1 MVAAGERIHVIG
13 VAGSGAAGTA
23 LLAAHAGARVD
34 GCDAAGP
41 STYTKPLTA
50 VGVTVVTGHDPA
62 HLEGVDRVAVSAA
75 LRLQPDLPELVAAR
89 QRGIGVIPWQ
99 ALLGELMGERGRL
112 GVAVAG
118 THGKSTATAL
128 LGHLLVA
135 AGEDP
140 TVEVGAIVPA
150 WGASARPGGGV
161 VFLAE
166 ADEYDGNFLHLHP
179 AAVLL
184 TTVEM
189 DHSDVFADE
198 TAVAD
203 MFARFLHGMG
213 TDDRVG
219 GRLLVALAG
228 DRGIESVLDRLDGWG
243 GRLVRYGPGTDAEAT
258 EVEFRPEGTSFDLLG
273 VRYRSRLTGSHNV
286 LNAVGGLVMAR
297 ELGIGPEA
305 LQEALAGFSGASRR
319 LELIAD
325 TAGVLVF
332 DDYAHHPTEV
342 RAALDGARQRVGDR
356 RLWAVIEPHTYAR
369 TRAMFD
375 DYAAAFGTADE
386 VVVADVFAA
395 RDPDTTI
402 VSAEEL
408 ADAIE
413 RVSAV
418 PAIATGDV
426 HATAAYVADHVRAG
440 DAVVTLGIGSSHQIA
455 AGIAEA
461 LDARPAG
468 EPSS

>member
-1 MVAAGERIHVIG
+1 MVRAGERIHVIG
-13 VAGSGAAGTA
+13 ISGAGAAGTA
-23 LLAAHAGARVD
+23 LLAASAGARVD

-41 STYTKPLTA
+41 SEYTAPLTA
-50 VGVTVVTGHDPA
+50 AGVGVLTGHDPA

-75 LRLQPDLPELVAAR
+75 LRLRPDLPELVTAR
-89 QRGIGVIPWQ
+89 ERGIAVDAWQ
-99 ALLGELMGERGRL
+99 AVLGELMGERGRL

-135 AGEDP
+135 AGADP
-140 TVEVGAIVPA
+140 TVEVGAMVPA
-150 WGASARPGGGV
+150 WGASARSGGGA

-184 TTVEM
+184 TTIEM
-189 DHSDVFADE
+189 DHPDVFADE
-198 TAVAD
+198 AAVVD
-203 MFARFLHGMG
+203 MFARFLDGMA
-213 TDDRVG
+213 TNDRVG
-219 GRLLVALAG
+219 GRLLVAAAG
-228 DRGIESVLDRLDGWG
+228 DAGIDSLLKQTDGWT
-243 GRLVRYGPGTDAEAT
+243 GRIVRYGPGTETDAT
-258 EVEFRPEGTSFDLLG
+258 EIAYDAAGTAFDLWG
-273 VRYRSRLTGSHNV
+273 TRFRSPLAGAHNV
-286 LNAVGGLVMAR
+286 LNAVGSLVMGR

-305 LQEALAGFSGASRR
+305 LQEALGGFSGAARR

-325 TAGVLVF
+325 TAGVLVY

-342 RAALDGARQRVGDR
+342 RAALAGARQRVGDR
-356 RLWAVIEPHTYAR
+356 RLWAVIEPHTFSR

-375 DYAAAFGTADE
+375 EYSEAFRDADE

-413 RVSAV
+413 RVSTV
-418 PAIATGDV
+418 PAYAAGSS
-426 HATAAYVADHVRAG
+426 AETAEYVGYKLRPG
-440 DAVVTLGIGSSHQIA
+440 EAVVTLGIGTTHKIA
-455 AGIAEA
+455 ARIAEI
-461 LDARPAG
+461 LEEQAG
-468 EPSS
+468 EGVF

>member
-1 MVAAGERIHVIG
+1 MVRAGERIHVIG
-13 VAGSGAAGTA
+13 IAGAGAAGTA
-23 LLAAHAGARVD
+23 LLAARAGAVVD

-41 STYTKPLTA
+41 SSYSAPLTGE
-50 VGVTVVTGHDPA
+50 GVSVVTGHDAA

-75 LRLQPDLPELVAAR
+75 LRLVPDLPELAAAR
-89 QRGIGVIPWQ
+89 ERGIEVVAWQ
-99 ALLGELMGERGRL
+99 ALLGELMGEGSHL

-135 AGEDP
+135 AGHDP
-140 TVEVGAIVPA
+140 TVEVGAFIPA
-150 WGASARPGGGV
+150 WGASVRAGGGV
-161 VFLAE
+161 EFLAE
-166 ADEYDGNFLHLHP
+166 ADEYDGNFLHLHT

-184 TTVEM
+184 TTIEM
-189 DHSDVFADE
+189 DHPDVFANED
-198 TAVAD
+198 AVYD
-203 MFARFLHGMG
+203 MFARFLRGMG
-213 TDDRVG
+213 TDARVG
-219 GRLLVALAG
+219 GRLLVAPAG
-228 DRGIESVLDRLDGWG
+228 DAGTDAVLYRLGDWE
-243 GRLVRYGPGTDAEAT
+243 GRIVRYGPGTDAEAT
-258 EVEFRPEGTSFDLLG
+258 AVTFTPEGTTFTLLG
-273 VRYRSRLTGSHNV
+273 QEYTSPLAGAYNV
-286 LNAVGGLVMAR
+286 HNAVGALIMGQ

-305 LQEALAGFSGASRR
+305 LQEALAGFRGASRR

-342 RAALDGARQRVGDR
+342 RAALAGARQRVGGR

-375 DYAAAFGTADE
+375 EYAAAFRTADE

-402 VSAEEL
+402 VTSERL

-413 RVSAV
+413 EVSAV
-418 PAIATGDV
+418 PAIATGDI
-426 HATAAYVADHVRAG
+426 HQTAAYVADHVRAG
-440 DAVVTLGIGSSHQIA
+440 DAVVTLGIGSSHKIA
-455 AGIAEA
+455 AGIAQA
-461 LDARPAG
+461 LSAHPAG
-468 EPSS
+468 ETSR

>member
-1 MVAAGERIHVIG
+1 MVQAGERIHVIG
-13 VAGSGAAGTA
+13 IAGAGAAGTA
-23 LLAAHAGARVD
+23 LLAARAGATVD

-41 STYTKPLTA
+41 SEYTAPLVEA
-50 VGVTVVTGHDPA
+50 GIQVLTGHDPT
-62 HLEGVDRVAVSAA
+62 HLEGVARVAVSAA
-75 LRLQPDLPELVAAR
+75 LRLRQDLPELAAAR
-89 QRGIGVIPWQ
+89 KKGIPVDAWQ
-99 ALLGELMGERGRL
+99 ALLGELMGEPGRL

-135 AGEDP
+135 AGQDP
-140 TVEVGAIVPA
+140 TVEVGAMVPA
-150 WGASARPGGGV
+150 WGAPARSGGGAV
-161 VFLAE
+161 VLAE

-184 TTVEM
+184 TTIEM
-189 DHSDVFADE
+189 DHPDVFADE
-198 TAVAD
+198 AAVID
-203 MFARFLHGMG
+203 MFARFLDGML

-219 GRLLVALAG
+219 GRLLVAAAG
-228 DRGIESVLDRLDGWG
+228 DRGIDALLDRLGGWS
-243 GRLVRYGPGTDAEAT
+243 GRVVRYGPGSDSEAT
-258 EVEFRPEGTSFDLLG
+258 EVSFDAAGTSFHLWDTAF
-273 VRYRSRLTGSHNV
+273 RSPLAGAHNV
-286 LNAVGGLVMAR
+286 LNAVGAFTLAR
-297 ELGIGPEA
+297 ELGIGLEA
-305 LQEALAGFSGASRR
+305 LQDGLAGFSGAARR

-342 RAALDGARQRVGDR
+342 RAALAGARQRVGGR
-356 RLWAVIEPHTYAR
+356 RLWAVIEPHTFAR

-375 DYAAAFGTADE
+375 AYAEAFRDADE

-402 VSAEEL
+402 VDAEAL

-418 PAIATGDV
+418 PAYAAGTS
-426 HATAAYVADHVRAG
+426 AETAEYVGYKLRPG
-440 DAVVTLGIGSSHQIA
+440 DAVVTLGIGTTHKIA
-455 AGIAEA
+455 ARIGEILEEQ
-461 LDARPAG
+461 AG
-468 EPSS
+468 EGIF

>member
-13 VAGSGAAGTA
+13 IAGAGAAGTA
-23 LLAAHAGARVD
+23 LLAAHAGARVT
-34 GCDAAGP
+34 GCDVAGP
-41 STYTKPLTA
+41 YAYTEPLTA
-50 VGVTVVTGHDPA
+50 LGVRPVTGHDPA
-62 HLEGVDRVAVSAA
+62 HLEGIDRVAVSAA
-75 LRLQPDLPELVAAR
+75 LRLRPDLPELAAAR
-89 QRGIGVIPWQ
+89 DSGIPVVAWQ

-150 WGASARPGGGV
+150 WGASARPGGGA

-166 ADEYDGNFLHLHP
+166 ADEYDGNFLHLRP

-189 DHSDVFADE
+189 DHPDVFADE
-198 TAVAD
+198 AAVVE

-213 TDDRVG
+213 NDQRVG

-228 DRGIESVLDRLDGWG
+228 DRGTEAVLNRLGDWA
-243 GRLVRYGPGTDAEAT
+243 GRIVRYGPGSEANAT
-258 EVEFRPEGTSFDLLG
+258 EVEFRPDGTGFDLFER
-273 VRYRSRLTGSHNV
+273 RYRSRLAGAHNV
-286 LNAVGGLVMAR
+286 LNAVGSLVMAR
-297 ELGIGPEA
+297 ELGIGAEA

-342 RAALDGARQRVGDR
+342 RAALDGARQRVGER

-375 DYAAAFGTADE
+375 EYASAFRTADE

-402 VSAEEL
+402 VTAEEL

-426 HATAAYVADHVRAG
+426 LETAAYVADHVRAG
-440 DAVVTLGIGSSHQIA
+440 DAVVTLGIGTSHKIA
-455 AGIAEA
+455 AGVAEA
-461 LDARPAG
+461 LSAHPTG
-468 EPSS
+468 ERSS

>member
-1 MVAAGERIHVIG
+1 MVRAGERIHVIG
-13 VAGSGAAGTA
+13 IAGAGAAGTA
-23 LLAAHAGARVD
+23 LLAARAGAVVD

-41 STYTKPLTA
+41 SAYTEALTSI
-50 VGVTVVTGHDPA
+50 GVTVVAGHGPA
-62 HLEGVDRVAVSAA
+62 HLEGVDRVAVTAA
-75 LRLQPDLPELVAAR
+75 LRLLSDLPELVAAR
-89 QRGIGVIPWQ
+89 EERIPLVPWQ
-99 ALLGELMGERGRL
+99 ALLGELMGEGSRL

-128 LGHLLVA
+128 LGHLLIA
-135 AGEDP
+135 AGHDP
-140 TVEVGAIVPA
+140 TVEVGALIPA
-150 WGASARPGGGV
+150 WGASARSGGGV
-161 VFLAE
+161 EFLAE

-184 TTVEM
+184 TTIEM
-189 DHSDVFADE
+189 DHPDVFADE
-198 TAVAD
+198 DAVFD
-203 MFARFLHGMG
+203 MFAQFLRGMG
-213 TDDRVG
+213 TDGRVG

-228 DRGIESVLDRLDGWG
+228 DRGTEAVLGRMAGWG
-243 GRLVRYGPGTDAEAT
+243 GRLLRYGPGTANEAT
-258 EVEFRPEGTSFDLLG
+258 DIAFEAKGTTFALWDQPFRSKLMGA
-273 VRYRSRLTGSHNV
+273 HNV
-286 LNAVGGLVMAR
+286 ANAVGALVMAR
-297 ELGIGPEA
+297 ELGIAPETLSEA
-305 LQEALAGFSGASRR
+305 LEGFSGASRR

-342 RAALDGARQRVGDR
+342 RAALEGARQRVGDR

-375 DYAAAFGTADE
+375 EYTDAFRQADE

-418 PAIATGDV
+418 PAIATGDI
-426 HATAAYVADHVRAG
+426 HATAAYVADHVREG
-440 DAVVTLGIGSSHQIA
+440 EAVVTLGIGTSYRIA
-455 AGIAEA
+455 AEIADSLKA
-461 LDARPAG
+461 HPAG
-468 EPSS
+468 ERS

>member
-1 MVAAGERIHVIG
+1 MVTVGERIHVIG
-13 VAGSGAAGTA
+13 IAGAGAAGTA
-23 LLAAHAGARVD
+23 LLAAHAGAQVD

-41 STYTKPLTA
+41 SAYTEPLTGL
-50 VGVTVVTGHDPA
+50 GVTMVTGHDPK

-75 LRLQPDLPELVAAR
+75 LRLQPDLPELGAAR
-89 QRGIGVIPWQ
+89 ERGIPVVPWQ
-99 ALLGELMGERGRL
+99 ALLGELMGEGSHL

-135 AGEDP
+135 AGHDP
-140 TVEVGAIVPA
+140 TVEVGAMIPA
-150 WGASARPGGGV
+150 WGASARSGGGV
-161 VFLAE
+161 EFLAE

-184 TTVEM
+184 TTIEM
-189 DHSDVFADE
+189 DHPDVFADE
-198 TAVAD
+198 AAVYGMFVRFIQGMSAD
-203 MFARFLHGMG
+203 E
-213 TDDRVG
+213 RVG
-219 GRLLVALAG
+219 GQLLVALAG
-228 DRGIESVLDRLDGWG
+228 DSGTDAVLAGLGDWDG
-243 GRLVRYGPGTDAEAT
+243 RIVHYGPGTDAEAT
-258 EVEFRPEGTSFDLLG
+258 EVEFGPDGTSFNLFNLP
-273 VRYRSRLTGSHNV
+273 YRSRLAGAHNV
-286 LNAVGGLVMAR
+286 LNAVGALVMAR
-297 ELGIGPEA
+297 ELGIGPEP
-305 LQEALAGFSGASRR
+305 LQEALEAFSGASRR

-342 RAALDGARQRVGDR
+342 RAALEGARQRVGDR
-356 RLWAVIEPHTYAR
+356 RLWAVIEPHTFAR

-375 DYAAAFGTADE
+375 EYASAFTSADE

-413 RVSAV
+413 RISAV
-418 PAIATGDV
+418 PAISTGDPME
-426 HATAAYVADHVRAG
+426 TADYVGYKLRPG
-440 DAVVTLGIGSSHQIA
+440 EAVVTLGIGTSHKIA
-455 AGIAEA
+455 ARIADILEEQKGEGIF
-461 LDARPAG
+461 
-468 EPSS
+468 

>member
-1 MVAAGERIHVIG
+1 MVQAGERIHFIG
-13 VAGSGAAGTA
+13 IAGAGAAGTA
-23 LLAAHAGARVD
+23 LLAASAGARVD

-41 STYTKPLTA
+41 SAYTQPLTSM
-50 VGVTVVTGHDPA
+50 GVSVVTGHDPS

-75 LRLQPDLPELVAAR
+75 LRLRPDLPELAAAR
-89 QRGIGVIPWQ
+89 ERGIPLVAWQ
-99 ALLGELMGERGRL
+99 AILGELMGERDRL

-118 THGKSTATAL
+118 THGKSTSTAL
-128 LGHLLVA
+128 LGHLLVS
-135 AGEDP
+135 AGRDP
-140 TVEVGAIVPA
+140 TVEVGAMVAA
-150 WGASARPGGGV
+150 WGASARAGGGV
-161 VFLAE
+161 EFLAE

-184 TTVEM
+184 TTIEM
-189 DHSDVFADE
+189 DHPDVFAGED
-198 TAVAD
+198 AVFE
-203 MFARFLHGMG
+203 MFARFLRGMS

-219 GRLLVALAG
+219 GRLLVALNG
-228 DRGIESVLDRLDGWG
+228 DRGTDAVLERLNGWH
-243 GRLVRYGPGTDAEAT
+243 GRLVQYGPETDAEAAGAR
-258 EVEFRPEGTSFDLLG
+258 FDPEGTTFDLFGRRFHTSLAG
-273 VRYRSRLTGSHNV
+273 AHNV
-286 LNAVGGLVMAR
+286 QNATGALTLAR
-297 ELGIGPEA
+297 ELGIGLEA
-305 LQEALAGFSGASRR
+305 LQSGLEGFSGAARR

-342 RAALDGARQRVGDR
+342 RAALNGARQRVGGR

-375 DYAAAFGTADE
+375 DYAAAFRGADE
-386 VVVADVFAA
+386 VVVANVFAA
-395 RDPDTTI
+395 RDPETTI

-426 HATAAYVADHVRAG
+426 SETAAYVADHARSG
-440 DAVVTLGIGSSHQIA
+440 DAVVTLGIGTSHRIA
-455 AGIAEA
+455 AEIAEA
-461 LDARPAG
+461 LKSRPAG
-468 EPSS
+468 ESA

>member
-13 VAGSGAAGTA
+13 IAGAGAAGTA
-23 LLAAHAGARVD
+23 LLAAHAGAQVD

-41 STYTKPLTA
+41 SAYTDALTA
-50 VGVTVVTGHDPA
+50 IGVTVVAGHDPT
-62 HLEGVDRVAVSAA
+62 HLEGVERVAVSAA
-75 LRLQPDLPELVAAR
+75 LRLQPDLPELAVAR
-89 QRGIGVIPWQ
+89 ERGIPVVAWQ
-99 ALLGELMGERGRL
+99 TLLGELMGERGRL

-135 AGEDP
+135 AGHDP
-140 TVEVGAIVPA
+140 TVEVGAMIQP
-150 WGASARPGGGV
+150 WGASARAGGGV
-161 VFLAE
+161 EFLAE

-184 TTVEM
+184 TTIEM
-189 DHSDVFADE
+189 DHPDVFADAD
-198 TAVAD
+198 AVYD
-203 MFARFLHGMG
+203 MFVRFLSGMSSHEL
-213 TDDRVG
+213 VG

-228 DRGIESVLDRLDGWG
+228 DPGTEAVLARLEGWD
-243 GRLVRYGPGTDAEAT
+243 GRLVEYGPGTDIAAANVT
-258 EVEFRPEGTSFDLLG
+258 YDQDGTSFDLFG
-273 VRYRSRLTGSHNV
+273 RRYRSRLAGAHNV
-286 LNAVGGLVMAR
+286 LNAVGALVMGH
-297 ELGIGPEA
+297 ELGIGPDA
-305 LQEALAGFSGASRR
+305 LQEALEGFSGASRR

-342 RAALDGARQRVGDR
+342 RAALEGARQRVGDR
-356 RLWAVIEPHTYAR
+356 RLWAVIEPHTFAR

-375 DYAAAFGTADE
+375 EYASAFKSADE

-413 RVSAV
+413 EVSTV

-426 HATAAYVADHVRAG
+426 LETADYVGSKLRPG
-440 DAVVTLGIGSSHQIA
+440 EAVVTLGIGSSHKIA
-455 AGIAEA
+455 ARIAEI
-461 LDARPAG
+461 LEEQAG
-468 EPSS
+468 ESFK

>member
-1 MVAAGERIHVIG
+1 MVRPGERIHVIG
-13 VAGSGAAGTA
+13 IAGSGASGTA
-23 LLAAHAGARVD
+23 MLAAHVGARVD
-34 GCDAAGP
+34 GCDAGGP
-41 STYTKPLTA
+41 SVYTEPLA
-50 VGVTVVTGHDPA
+50 ALGVSVAAGHDPA

-89 QRGIGVIPWQ
+89 DRAIPVVPWQ
-99 ALLGELMGERGRL
+99 AILGELMGERGRI

-135 AGEDP
+135 AGRDP
-140 TVEVGAIVPA
+140 TVEVGALVPA
-150 WGASARPGGGV
+150 WGASARPGGGE
-161 VFLAE
+161 VFVAE

-189 DHSDVFADE
+189 DHPDVFADE
-198 TAVAD
+198 EAVFE
-203 MFARFLHGMG
+203 MFARFLGGMS
-213 TDDRVG
+213 TDERVG
-219 GRLLVALAG
+219 GQLLVALAE
-228 DRGIESVLDRLDGWG
+228 DRGTDAMLEHLTDWG
-243 GRLVRYGPGTDAEAT
+243 GRLVRYGHRTDHEAAN
-258 EVEFRPEGTSFDLLG
+258 VVFDHEGTSFDLFDL
-273 VRYRSRLTGSHNV
+273 RYRSRLVGAHNV
-286 LNAVGGLVMAR
+286 LNAVGALVMAR
-297 ELGIGPEA
+297 ELGIDPEA
-305 LQEALAGFSGASRR
+305 LKSGLEGFSGPSRR

-342 RAALDGARQRVGDR
+342 RAALAGARQRVGGR

-369 TRAMFD
+369 TRAMFQ
-375 DYAAAFGTADE
+375 DYAEAFRSADE

-395 RDPDTTI
+395 RDPDMTI

-413 RVSAV
+413 EVSAV
-418 PAIATGDV
+418 PAIATGDI
-426 HATAAYVADHVRAG
+426 HETASYVADHVRSG
-440 DAVVTLGIGSSHQIA
+440 EAVVTLGIGTSHKIA
-455 AGIAEA
+455 AEIAA
-461 LDARPAG
+461 SLNARPAG
-468 EPSS
+468 ERS